1 VKRLA
6 AVTWPVIVPALLHIH
21 IHIHLHHHF
30 HGPPF
35 DYAGLAIA
43 AALSWIGLPGPGE
56 PVLFAAAVLAARH
69 QLDLATVVGV
79 AFLAAAAGGIV
90 GWGLGLRFG
99 RPMMVGRGP
108 LRAARLR
115 ALKRGEAMFER
126 HPVIG
131 ILVTPA
137 LVSGIHRV
145 PSRIY
150 QPVNAVSALV
160 WAVGIGVGGYL
171 IGPPVLDVFDDLG
184 LGFTGVFVL
193 AIVVGAAVE
202 VARRRRR
209 ASRSDTP
216 A

>member
-21 IHIHLHHHF
+21 LHLHHRF

-43 AALSWIGLPGPGE
+43 AGLSWIGLPGPGE

-69 QLDLATVVGV
+69 RLDLATVVGV
-79 AFLAAAAGGIV
+79 AFLAAVAGGII
-90 GWGLGLRFG
+90 GWAIGLRFG
-99 RPMMVGRGP
+99 RTLMAGRGP
-108 LRAARLR
+108 LRSARLR
-115 ALKRGEAMFER
+115 ALERGEAMFER

-137 LVSGIHRV
+137 LVAGIHRV
-145 PSRIY
+145 PSRVY
-150 QPVNAVSALV
+150 QPVNVVSALV
-160 WAVGIGVGGYL
+160 WAVGIGVGGYV

-184 LGFTGVFVL
+184 VVFTAVFVL
-193 AIVVGAAVE
+193 AILAGAAAE
-202 VARRRRR
+202 LTRRRRR
-209 ASRSDTP
+209 AGRSNTP

>member
-21 IHIHLHHHF
+21 LHLHHRF

-43 AALSWIGLPGPGE
+43 AGLSWIGLPGPGE

-69 QLDLATVVGV
+69 RLDLATVVGV
-79 AFLAAAAGGIV
+79 AFLAAVAGGII
-90 GWGLGLRFG
+90 GWAIGLRFG
-99 RPMMVGRGP
+99 RTLMAGRGP

-115 ALKRGEAMFER
+115 ALERGEAMFER

-137 LVSGIHRV
+137 LVAGIHRV
-145 PSRIY
+145 PSRVY
-150 QPVNAVSALV
+150 QPINAVSALV
-160 WAVGIGVGGYL
+160 WAVGIGIGGYV

-184 LGFTGVFVL
+184 TVFTAVFVVAIL
-193 AIVVGAAVE
+193 AGGAAE
-202 VARRRRR
+202 LTRRRRR
-209 ASRSDTP
+209 AGRSKTP